1 MSSTSTANT
10 WTKLLG
16 SPSNEQTNGIAMS
29 TDGFIY
35 ATGLTTGSFQGQV
48 FTGGRSDIFLTK
60 YSSDGAVIWSKI
72 YGSLKNDASNS
83 SGMYYSDRNDR
94 SDAISLSTDGSI
106 YIGGFTTGVLDGQ
119 SNNGGDTDGFLTKF
133 SSAGEKIWTR
143 MIGGSGGDYI
153 RGITNSS
160 DGSVYVTGYTSSN
173 LDGLTKRGQF
183 DSFLIKYDAYGNKLW
198 TRFIADTNT
207 YLVESFGNAVSVGKD
222 GNITIVGSVN
232 FTKGQ
237 FNGENFIGS
246 SSNAFITKYTP
257 SGERLW
263 SHLLGS
269 SQQSSVGGY
278 GVANATDG
286 SIYITGNNTGSELDG
301 QIGTGPFVT
310 KYSADGVK
318 AWTKLLG
325 FSSAYPQGTSIAIGS
340 DGAIFV
346 GGSQSN
352 DGFVTKL
359 NSNGTVLWNWKF
371 SSTGSDQVNAL
382 TVASDGTLYVG
393 GFSGGALNEQTYN
406 GSDSTYSAFFG
417 GDAFLAK
424 LKDTSSPPQNL
435 SWDPSFSKETFYGSS
450 AIDVLTVNVGTKKDF
465 SINYSAG
472 LITPP
477 RGLASASF
485 DSIERFKFTD
495 GSLAFDLNGNAG
507 TVAKVIGA
515 VLGKDAVKNPTYV
528 GIGLNL
534 VDSGTSY
541 SDLGLLVLNVIGAK
555 TNDAIVSTL
564 WRNLIGFEAT
574 TLEKAPYVSLLQ
586 NGMKPGDFVVLA
598 ADTALNTININLVG
612 LNNTGLEYIP
622 ITS

>member
-16 SPSNEQTNGIAMS
+16 SSSNEQTNGIAVS
-29 TDGFIY
+29 TDGFVY

-94 SDAISLSTDGSI
+94 SDAISVSTDGSI

-143 MIGGSGGDYI
+143 MIGGSGGDYVT
-153 RGITNSS
+153 GIANGS
-160 DGSVYVTGYTSSN
+160 DGSVYVTGNTSSN
-173 LDGLTKRGQF
+173 LDGLTRRGQF
-183 DSFLIKYDAYGNKLW
+183 DSFVIKYDANGNKLW
-198 TRFIADTNT
+198 TRFIADANT
-207 YLVESFGNAVSVGKD
+207 YKVESFGNAISVGKD
-222 GNITIVGSVN
+222 GNIAIVGSVN

-246 SSNAFITKYTP
+246 FTDAFVTKYTP
-257 SGERLW
+257 TGERLW

-269 SQQSSVGGY
+269 SASGQQSTVVGY
-278 GVANATDG
+278 GVATAADG

-325 FSSAYPQGTSIAIGS
+325 FSSAYPQGTSVAIGT
-340 DGAIFV
+340 DGGIFV
-346 GGSQSN
+346 GGSQAN

-359 NSNGTVLWNWKF
+359 SANGSILWNWKF
-371 SSTGSDQVNAL
+371 SSTGNDQVNAL
-382 TVASDGTLYVG
+382 NVASDGTLFVG
-393 GFSGGALNEQTYN
+393 GYSGGVLNGQTYN

-417 GDAFLAK
+417 GDAFIAK
-424 LKDTSSPPQNL
+424 LKDTSSPPQSL
-435 SWDPSFSKETFYGSS
+435 AWSPSSSSENFYGSS
-450 AIDVLTVNVGTKKDF
+450 GIDVLTVNGLKKDF
-465 SINYSAG
+465 SIYYSAG
-472 LITPP
+472 LITQT
-477 RGLASASF
+477 RGSSSAGF
-485 DSIERFKFTD
+485 ESIERFKFSD
-495 GSLAFDLNGNAG
+495 ASLAFDEKGNAG
-507 TVAKVIGA
+507 IAAKVIGA
-515 VLGKDAVKNPTYV
+515 VLGKNAVKNPTYV
-528 GIGLNL
+528 GIGLNYL
-534 VDSGTSY
+534 DAGTSY
-541 SDLGLLVLNVIGAK
+541 SDLGLIALNAIGAK

-564 WRNLIGFEAT
+564 WLNVVGVMAST
-574 TLEKAPYVSLLQ
+574 ADKAPFISMLE
-586 NGMKPGDFVVLA
+586 NGMKPGDLVVLA
-598 ADTALNTININLVG
+598 AETSLLTVQLVG
-612 LNNTGLEYIP
+612 VFSNGLEYIP